1 VMLGCWVGNARAWRK
16 VVAAYRRVYG
26 FGHLRA
32 DCGGPGSAP
41 EPYARFAYGPIFTF
55 YDSTTSVGFVFTVT
69 FCQHRNKD
77 R

>member
-1 VMLGCWVGNARAWRK
+1 MLVHGLRFVSHSLNEDVMLC
-16 VVAAYRRVYG
+16 YYG